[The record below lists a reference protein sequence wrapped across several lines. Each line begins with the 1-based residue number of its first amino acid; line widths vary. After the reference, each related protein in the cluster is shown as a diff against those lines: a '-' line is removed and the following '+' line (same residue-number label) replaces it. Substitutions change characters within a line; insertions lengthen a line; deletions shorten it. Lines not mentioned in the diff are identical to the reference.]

1 MKRALVCLSAVLL
14 LGAAVAPA
22 QTFVRLGTDEG
33 DILLV
38 LKPEVAP
45 RHVANFLALGEA
57 GMYQG
62 TYFHRVIPGFMI
74 QGGDPN
80 TKNDDRADDGQGG
93 PAWSDLLSGDDLKKV
108 EEVRALLEARGLGG
122 LPERASIR
130 AEFNDET
137 HVRGTLSMARANHP
151 DSAGSQFFITVADT
165 PHLDRKY
172 TVFGSVVSGMD
183 VVDAIVGA
191 ARDNRD
197 NPLEPIHITGFTELD
212 GPGALS
218 DDERAAWDAFGTAA
232 SEAVGK

>member
-74 QGGDPN
+74 QGGDP
-80 TKNDDRADDGQGG
+80 TGT
-93 PAWSDLLSGDDLKKV
+93 
-108 EEVRALLEARGLGG
+108 GLGNPG
-122 LPERASIR
+122 YVIEDEFSPEVIHDRPGI
-130 AEFNDET
+130 
-137 HVRGTLSMARANHP
+137 LSMANRSQPNTG
-151 DSAGSQFFITVADT
+151 GSQFFITLNPT
-165 PHLDRKY
+165 PHLDGVH
-172 TVFGSVVSGMD
+172 TVFGVC
-183 VVDAIVGA
+183 
-191 ARDNRD
+191 
-197 NPLEPIHITGFTELD
+197 
-212 GPGALS
+212 S
-218 DDERAAWDAFGTAA
+218 DDAVALADDISLVPRGDGDKPEEPETIKRVDFEWRAPA
-232 SEAVGK
+232 S